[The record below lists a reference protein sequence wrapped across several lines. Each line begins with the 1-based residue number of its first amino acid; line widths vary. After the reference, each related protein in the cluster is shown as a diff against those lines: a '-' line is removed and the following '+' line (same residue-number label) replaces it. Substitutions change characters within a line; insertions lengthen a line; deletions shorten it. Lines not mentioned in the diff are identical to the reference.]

1 MMNLKEQMLYDQ
13 AKDEARIM
21 GNDYIGS
28 EHILLALLHASQTR
42 LAKELSAQGIYYFQV
57 RDDIGILFG
66 LRDKKNQGSQVTA
79 VAASLFEQCNQRY
92 AQKRDISYEECM
104 GETLL
109 DHPASVA
116 MELLRRYNVAFDRL
130 KEKRQSSGIAAL
142 DEITALHCMN
152 FDPPRPFAQ
161 REEELAQLVEILLR
175 KEKANPLLI
184 GEAGV
189 GKSALVEALAHK
201 IQSNEIEALK
211 GVYIYSLD
219 INALVA
225 GTRYRGDF
233 EERIQK
239 VIELFR
245 DHPNAVLFIDE
256 LHQMI
261 GAGKSEGSIDVAGV
275 IKPCLARRELRCI
288 GATTLD
294 EYERYIEKDK
304 ALKRRFQCI
313 WLKEPDWV
321 QSVQIVN
328 ACRESYSQFHHV
340 EIEES
345 VIAFLVDQ
353 TEHALV
359 PGHYPDKALDVF
371 DLCCAHARAN
381 NCSVVSRQ
389 CVREVISAIAHI
401 PLDMDERREK
411 TLTRLSEK
419 HIRYNETR
427 LAKELMLLK
436 GHRPSFGMFRCWKL
450 IGSLSVCRE
459 MLQTVSE
466 SFFDQKQLIMMDMN
480 AYPFM
485 LDDVLNEL
493 HRCPFSILCIV
504 HLEDLMEELQSM
516 LLHSLCCGELRWQDK
531 KADLRQTLVVFVQD
545 QTDNR
550 SLADSL
556 AENVFFVEKLQQD
569 MMS

>member
-28 EHILLALLHASQTR
+28 EHILLALLHANQTR

-211 GVYIYSLD
+211 GLYIYSLD

-359 PGHYPDKALDVF
+359 PGHYPDKALDVL

-411 TLTRLSEK
+411 TLARLSEK

>member
-1 MMNLKEQMLYDQ
+1 
-13 AKDEARIM
+13 
-21 GNDYIGS
+21 
-28 EHILLALLHASQTR
+28 
-42 LAKELSAQGIYYFQV
+42 
-57 RDDIGILFG
+57 
-66 LRDKKNQGSQVTA
+66 
-79 VAASLFEQCNQRY
+79 
-92 AQKRDISYEECM
+92 
-104 GETLL
+104 
-109 DHPASVA
+109 
-116 MELLRRYNVAFDRL
+116 
-130 KEKRQSSGIAAL
+130 
-142 DEITALHCMN
+142 MN

-211 GVYIYSLD
+211 GLYIYSLD

-313 WLKEPDWV
+313 WLKEPDWL

-359 PGHYPDKALDVF
+359 PGHYPDKALDVL

-411 TLTRLSEK
+411 TLARLSEK

-504 HLEDLMEELQSM
+504 HLGRSVEELQSM

>member
-1 MMNLKEQMLYDQ
+1 M
-13 AKDEARIM
+13 
-21 GNDYIGS
+21 
-28 EHILLALLHASQTR
+28 
-42 LAKELSAQGIYYFQV
+42 
-57 RDDIGILFG
+57 
-66 LRDKKNQGSQVTA
+66 
-79 VAASLFEQCNQRY
+79 
-92 AQKRDISYEECM
+92 
-104 GETLL
+104 
-109 DHPASVA
+109 
-116 MELLRRYNVAFDRL
+116 
-130 KEKRQSSGIAAL
+130 
-142 DEITALHCMN
+142 
-152 FDPPRPFAQ
+152 
-161 REEELAQLVEILLR
+161 LAQLVEILLR

-313 WLKEPDWV
+313 WLKEPDWL

-345 VIAFLVDQ
+345 VIAFPVDQ

-359 PGHYPDKALDVF
+359 PGHYPDKALDVL

-381 NCSVVSRQ
+381 NCS
-389 CVREVISAIAHI
+389 
-401 PLDMDERREK
+401 
-411 TLTRLSEK
+411 LS
-419 HIRYNETR
+419 
-427 LAKELMLLK
+427 
-436 GHRPSFGMFRCWKL
+436 
-450 IGSLSVCRE
+450 
-459 MLQTVSE
+459 
-466 SFFDQKQLIMMDMN
+466 
-480 AYPFM
+480 
-485 LDDVLNEL
+485 
-493 HRCPFSILCIV
+493 
-504 HLEDLMEELQSM
+504 
-516 LLHSLCCGELRWQDK
+516 
-531 KADLRQTLVVFVQD
+531 
-545 QTDNR
+545 
-550 SLADSL
+550 ADS
-556 AENVFFVEKLQQD
+556 V
-569 MMS
+569 

>member
-28 EHILLALLHASQTR
+28 EHILLALLHANQTR

-57 RDDIGILFG
+57 RDDIGMLFG
-66 LRDKKNQGSQVTA
+66 LRDKKNKGSHVTA

-130 KEKRQSSGIAAL
+130 KERQQTSGIPEL
-142 DEITALHCMN
+142 DEIPALHCMN

-201 IQSNEIEALK
+201 IQANEIEALK
-211 GVYIYSLD
+211 GLYIYALD

-245 DHPNAVLFIDE
+245 HHSNAVLFIDE

-294 EYERYIEKDK
+294 EFERYIEKDK
-304 ALKRRFQCI
+304 ALQRRFQCI
-313 WLKEPDWV
+313 WLKEPDCL
-321 QSVQIVN
+321 QTMKIVN

-345 VIAFLVDQ
+345 VIDFLVDQ

-359 PGHYPDKALDVF
+359 QGHYPDKALDVL
-371 DLCCAHARAN
+371 DLCCAHARAK
-381 NCSVVSRQ
+381 NCSRVNRQ
-389 CVREVISAIAHI
+389 CIREVISSIAHV

-411 TLTRLSEK
+411 TLALLSEK
-419 HIRYNETR
+419 HIRYNETQ
-427 LAKELMLLK
+427 LAKELTLLK
-436 GHRPSFGMFRCWKL
+436 GNRPSFGMLRCWKL
-450 IGSLSVCRE
+450 VGSLSVCRE
-459 MLQTVSE
+459 LLQTVSE
-466 SFFDQKQLIMMDMN
+466 AFFNRRHLIMMDMN

-485 LDDVLNEL
+485 LDDVLSEL
-493 HRCPFSILCIV
+493 HRHPFSVLCIV

-545 QTDNR
+545 QTGNR
-550 SLADSL
+550 TLADSL
-556 AENVFFVEKLQQD
+556 AENVFCVEKLQQD

>member
-1 MMNLKEQMLYDQ
+1 M
-13 AKDEARIM
+13 
-21 GNDYIGS
+21 
-28 EHILLALLHASQTR
+28 
-42 LAKELSAQGIYYFQV
+42 
-57 RDDIGILFG
+57 
-66 LRDKKNQGSQVTA
+66 
-79 VAASLFEQCNQRY
+79 
-92 AQKRDISYEECM
+92 
-104 GETLL
+104 
-109 DHPASVA
+109 
-116 MELLRRYNVAFDRL
+116 
-130 KEKRQSSGIAAL
+130 
-142 DEITALHCMN
+142 
-152 FDPPRPFAQ
+152 
-161 REEELAQLVEILLR
+161 
-175 KEKANPLLI
+175 
-184 GEAGV
+184 
-189 GKSALVEALAHK
+189 
-201 IQSNEIEALK
+201 
-211 GVYIYSLD
+211 
-219 INALVA
+219 
-225 GTRYRGDF
+225 
-233 EERIQK
+233 
-239 VIELFR
+239 IELFR

-359 PGHYPDKALDVF
+359 PGYYPDKALDVL

-411 TLTRLSEK
+411 TLARLSEK

>member
-28 EHILLALLHASQTR
+28 EHILLALLHANQTR

-211 GVYIYSLD
+211 GLYIYSLD

-288 GATTLD
+288 GATTLN

-359 PGHYPDKALDVF
+359 SGHYPDKALDVL

-411 TLTRLSEK
+411 TLARLSEK

-493 HRCPFSILCIV
+493 HRCPFSILCIA